1 MSSNNYDPT
10 DLHGQALSKE
20 EAAARARILRETEI
34 ADVKW
39 LMSSG
44 RGRRMVWRLL
54 AISRV
59 FQSSFDQNAM
69 KMAFNEGF
77 RNFGNQLFHEVMTF
91 CPEMFPVMQREARDK
106 EQQDGTRRDGNGDP
120 KPK

>member
-1 MSSNNYDPT
+1 MQSNYDPT
-10 DLHGQALSKE
+10 DLRGQQLSKQ
-20 EAAARARILRETEI
+20 EADARARVLREAEI

-39 LMSSG
+39 LMSSP
-44 RGRRMVWRLL
+44 RGRRMMWRLL

-69 KMAFNEGF
+69 KMAFNEGH
-77 RNFGNQLFHEVMTF
+77 RNFGNQLFDEVMTF

-106 EQQDGTRRDGNGDP
+106 EQQDGKRDGNGDP